1 MFAERF
7 YPLLFSIDQ
16 NRPHAGRYKYPG
28 LVRLLQALVILLL
41 FLEPALPSLPEIR
54 IQAESISYGDL
65 DIRDARGELSSEGAF
80 RLSAGAISHAG
91 LLENPR
97 PFAVEGSL
105 EKAQLKNGQGAL
117 QGRVRTGPFDLGF
130 ELGRQGDDLSAAL
143 TLAGLNITGLRAL
156 EGMPPQLE
164 WVTQGILRGK
174 FDYSQP
180 ADMPGVATLSLDVS
194 GLGFDSTQGRFAGES
209 LSFEL
214 QLSLQTDR
222 WDSPGA
228 RGSITSGELLLDD
241 FYRNFS
247 EGGLEFAL
255 SPRWGDSGLSFDP
268 VIVTDNASLHFEGR
282 AEFGSGR
289 DPQGWKFEINR
300 LDLRFPGAYTRYLEP
315 VAAAWALDGLGVSG
329 QVTWSGQW
337 ASGQFRAGDLTV
349 REMSIVD
356 TRRQRFAFTGLD
368 AHMRPGDY
376 LFDSK
381 LSWRGL
387 LLGRINLGAGE
398 VMLDSEPGKF
408 AIVRPLMLEV
418 LGGRV
423 NLRELV
429 VLLPGTG
436 VNDDTEPDI
445 RMKADIEELDMEQL
459 TSAFGWP
466 AFSGK
471 ISGEIPGVRLEDEI
485 IDIDGTIRVNVFDGL
500 IRLQDLRIER
510 PFGVLPSLAGNIE
523 AENLDLELLT
533 ETFSFG
539 QIAGRIDGYVN
550 DLRMLDWK
558 PVAFDAWFGT
568 PVDQQGSRNISR
580 KAVNRLTAL
589 GGGATTAA
597 LANPL
602 LRLFNKFSYKRLG
615 LGCSMQNNI
624 CDIRGVSEDD
634 ESVLIMEGAGVPKIT
649 IRAFNRRVDWPQL
662 LAQLLAASEA
672 ESIRTGDPP
681 MN

>member
-1 MFAERF
+1 
-7 YPLLFSIDQ
+7 
-16 NRPHAGRYKYPG
+16 
-28 LVRLLQALVILLL
+28 
-41 FLEPALPSLPEIR
+41 
-54 IQAESISYGDL
+54 
-65 DIRDARGELSSEGAF
+65 
-80 RLSAGAISHAG
+80 
-91 LLENPR
+91 
-97 PFAVEGSL
+97 
-105 EKAQLKNGQGAL
+105 
-117 QGRVRTGPFDLGF
+117 
-130 ELGRQGDDLSAAL
+130 
-143 TLAGLNITGLRAL
+143 
-156 EGMPPQLE
+156 
-164 WVTQGILRGK
+164 
-174 FDYSQP
+174 
-180 ADMPGVATLSLDVS
+180 
-194 GLGFDSTQGRFAGES
+194 
-209 LSFEL
+209 
-214 QLSLQTDR
+214 
-222 WDSPGA
+222 
-228 RGSITSGELLLDD
+228 
-241 FYRNFS
+241 
-247 EGGLEFAL
+247 
-255 SPRWGDSGLSFDP
+255 
-268 VIVTDNASLHFEGR
+268 
-282 AEFGSGR
+282 
-289 DPQGWKFEINR
+289 
-300 LDLRFPGAYTRYLEP
+300 
-315 VAAAWALDGLGVSG
+315 
-329 QVTWSGQW
+329 
-337 ASGQFRAGDLTV
+337 
-349 REMSIVD
+349 
-356 TRRQRFAFTGLD
+356 
-368 AHMRPGDY
+368 MRPGDY